1 MTKAQ
6 IRNKIESDRQTHPE
20 SKKMKLSK
28 YRLGD
33 PVLPTESDA
42 KLAAK
47 SSQDLA
53 SCLQQLKKKYQLKI
67 QGDKEHSKTIEIPDF
82 LLELLLEI
90 LVHTAKGNAVKITSY
105 TSEIHTFQAAEILGV
120 SDSYFWDLLD
130 AGKIPYQ
137 IVNNCRKI
145 RYQDVMEYK
154 QRTYE
159 EAQKAL
165 DEMVAE
171 AEAMGLYD

>member
-1 MTKAQ
+1 MC
-6 IRNKIESDRQTHPE
+6 NKIDKNSLLE
-20 SKKMKLSK
+20 KKNMKLPK

-42 KLAAK
+42 KMAAK

-53 SCLQQLKKKYQLKI
+53 SCLQELKKKYHLKI
-67 QGDKEHSKTIEIPDF
+67 QDDREQSKTIEIPDF

-90 LVHTAKGNAVKITSY
+90 LLHTAKGNAVKITPY

-120 SDSYFWDLLD
+120 SDSYVWDLLD

-137 IVNNCRKI
+137 IIDNCRKI
-145 RYQDVMEYK
+145 RYQDVIEYK
-154 QRTYE
+154 QRSLVE
-159 EAQKAL
+159 SIKGL

>member
-1 MTKAQ
+1 
-6 IRNKIESDRQTHPE
+6 
-20 SKKMKLSK
+20 MKLPK

-42 KLAAK
+42 ELAAK
-47 SSQDLA
+47 SSHNLA
-53 SCLQQLKKKYQLKI
+53 SSLQEFKKKYKLKI
-67 QGDKEHSKTIEIPDF
+67 QENENNTNTIEIPDF
-82 LLELLLEI
+82 VLELLLEI
-90 LVHTAKGNAVKITSY
+90 LVHTAKGNAVKITPY
-105 TSEIHTFQAAEILGV
+105 TSELHIFQAAEILGV
-120 SDSYFWDLLD
+120 SDSYVWELLD

-137 IVNNCRKI
+137 IVDNCRQMLYK
-145 RYQDVMEYK
+145 DVMEYK

>member
-1 MTKAQ
+1 
-6 IRNKIESDRQTHPE
+6 
-20 SKKMKLSK
+20 MKLPK

-53 SCLQQLKKKYQLKI
+53 LCLQQLKKKYQLKI
-67 QGDKEHSKTIEIPDF
+67 QDDRQRSQTIEIPDF

-90 LVHTAKGNAVKITSY
+90 LVHTAKGNAVKITPY
-105 TSEIHTFQAAEILGV
+105 TSEVHTFQAAEILGV
-120 SDSYFWDLLD
+120 SDSYVWDLLD

-137 IVNNCRKI
+137 IIDNCRQI
-145 RYQDVMEYK
+145 RYQDVIEYK
-154 QRTYE
+154 QRSLVE
-159 EAQKAL
+159 SIKGL

>member
-1 MTKAQ
+1 
-6 IRNKIESDRQTHPE
+6 
-20 SKKMKLSK
+20 MKLPK

-53 SCLQQLKKKYQLKI
+53 SCLQHLKKKYQLNI
-67 QGDKEHSKTIEIPDF
+67 QDDKEHSKTIEIPDF
-82 LLELLLEI
+82 ILELLLEI
-90 LVHTAKGNAVKITSY
+90 LVKTAKGNAVKITPY

-120 SDSYFWDLLD
+120 SDSYVWDLLD

-137 IVNNCRKI
+137 IVDNCRKI
-145 RYQDVMEYK
+145 RYQDVIEYK
-154 QRTYE
+154 ERTYA